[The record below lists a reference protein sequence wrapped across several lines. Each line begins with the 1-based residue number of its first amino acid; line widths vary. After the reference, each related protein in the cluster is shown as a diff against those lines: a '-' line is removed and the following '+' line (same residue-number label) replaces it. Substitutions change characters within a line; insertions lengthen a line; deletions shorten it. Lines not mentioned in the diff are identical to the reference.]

1 MEKQKNE
8 MQISDNQ
15 ISASERFAN
24 KVINEFTSN
33 ISGNLPL
40 SDYQRTLVQGYFIGI
55 DRALKKSEEERL
67 RRNASNKIL
76 NIIIH
81 FHLHGI
87 M

>member
-33 ISGNLPL
+33 ISGEF
-40 SDYQRTLVQGYFIGI
+40 TT
-55 DRALKKSEEERL
+55 
-67 RRNASNKIL
+67 
-76 NIIIH
+76 
-81 FHLHGI
+81 
-87 M
+87 